1 MPDPEGSSPQHD
13 RPWRAGS
20 EEPKCP
26 SGQSEAPSPLGQTT
40 GGRGFSKGQGLQM
53 EPSGC
58 PSPTCR
64 SHPPGDAP
72 ATQAQ
77 LGVPAP

>member
-1 MPDPEGSSPQHD
+1 MPDLEGNSPQHD

-20 EEPKCP
+20 QEPKC
-26 SGQSEAPSPLGQTT
+26 PSPLGQTT
-40 GGRGFSKGQGLQM
+40 GGPGFSKGQGLQM

-58 PSPTCR
+58 PTPTCR

-72 ATQAQ
+72 ATQAL